1 MVLAELN
8 NSPDKKLITVGS
20 ADHALIDRFL
30 PRGDDLDSEVERS

>member
-8 NSPDKKLITVGS
+8 KSPNKKLMTVGS

-30 PRGDDLDSEVERS
+30 LRGDDLDSEVEGS